1 MTESVYVVVLSY
13 NGLEDT
19 RKCLRSLQPALRPG
33 IVPALVDNGS
43 TDGTAEAVA
52 REFPWC
58 RIVRVEVN
66 RGPVGGNNAG
76 IQAAFASGEK
86 WIMLLNN
93 DTTVDPNLF
102 ERMCEAAQANPQYSV
117 LGPVIYFMDDPTVVM
132 TDGCEFNYPSRY
144 GFDAR
149 KAVPLTE
156 SRPPRVT
163 PVDVVNGCCLMIRAE
178 TLKKI
183 GVFDERIFMYH
194 DELDLCLRVLDH
206 GEQLGVIDHALI
218 WHKGSA
224 TSRVTGKKSIRYFDA
239 RNLWYVLNKPRTA
252 RQVERSWLTTR
263 LVYFRYM
270 YYWYAREMDEGNT
283 AAATAVL
290 DGLADGLGQVA
301 GPYEQRPRRLTQLVR
316 PTFNAIRWFQAL
328 GQPARH
334 RTSNP

>member
-1 MTESVYVVVLSY
+1 MNESVYVVVLSY

-19 RKCLRSLQPALRPG
+19 RKCLRSLHAALRPG
-33 IVPALVDNGS
+33 IVPALIDNGS

-66 RGPVGGNNAG
+66 NGPVGGNNAG
-76 IQAAFASGEK
+76 IKAALESGEK

-93 DTTVDPNLF
+93 DTTVDPHLF
-102 ERMCEAAQANPQYSV
+102 DRMCEAAEANPQYSV
-117 LGPVIYFMDDPTVVM
+117 LGPVIYFMDDPEVVM
-132 TDGCEFNYPSRY
+132 TDGAEFNYPSRY
-144 GFDAR
+144 GFFAR
-149 KAVPLTE
+149 REVPLTW
-156 SRPPRVT
+156 SRPPKVT
-163 PVDVVNGCCLMIRAE
+163 PVELVNGCCLMIRAE

-183 GVFDERIFMYH
+183 GLFDERIFMYH

-239 RNLWYVLNKPRTA
+239 RNLWYVLNKRRTP
-252 RQVERSWLTTR
+252 RQVERSWLTSR
-263 LVYFRYM
+263 LAYFRYM
-270 YYWYAREMDEGNT
+270 YYWYAREMAEGNE

-290 DGLADGLGQVA
+290 DGLADGLGHVA
-301 GPYEQRPRRLTQLVR
+301 GPYQQRPRRLTRFMRV
-316 PTFNAIRWFQAL
+316 TFNSLRRLHAL
-328 GQPARH
+328 GQPGK
-334 RTSNP
+334 RTVSLS